1 MKRTLLALAMLT
13 VACERAPAT
22 RPTDPAVTGSPSV
35 VEPRD
40 DADEIPCAPRRVLVK
55 VCQQCHTRPT
65 ANGAPFPLQ
74 RRSDLF
80 ATYGEVEIRE
90 LMVEEITT
98 RRMPLAPVTIENGD
112 RETLLVWLEN
122 GAPAAAPSTCAEEP

>member
-1 MKRTLLALAMLT
+1 MNRFFLAFAMLA
-13 VACERAPAT
+13 VACDRAPAP
-22 RPTDPAVTGSPSV
+22 RPADAAATGSPAV

-65 ANGAPFPLQ
+65 VNGAPFPLQ

-80 ATYGEVEIRE
+80 ATYGEVEIRD
-90 LMVEEITT
+90 LMVEEITA
-98 RRMPLAPVTIENGD
+98 RRMPLAPVTIETSD

-122 GAPAAAPSTCAEEP
+122 GAPAAAPSNCAEEP